1 MNRTPANARSTAK
14 GWPGQVA
21 TAATFTTLCAAIGVQ
36 MPFFPLFLTERG
48 LGPEAVGF
56 AIAMP
61 MAIRLLAMPL
71 AGIVSDRS
79 GSPRAIL
86 VVLGFVSAAS
96 FALVGIV
103 SGTAAIL
110 FSVGLSAIV
119 WSPVFALLESYAVQL
134 AKRRA
139 VDYGRSRIW
148 GSASFVAANLGVG
161 YLLDFTSPAAV
172 IWLMAAPCFLF
183 GVAARFL
190 PVLAHP
196 KHEAHLTIA
205 RPPKVLL
212 LGVAAAALVQASH
225 ALLYGFS
232 SLQWSARGLSPA
244 VIGILWSLGTTAEI
258 VLFFAGTKLV
268 RRIPALRL
276 IALGGFAAV
285 LRFGCFAL
293 DPPAAAI
300 ALLQTLHA
308 FSFGATHLGLMA
320 LIAEHAPGHQA
331 GRAQTY
337 ASAVL
342 GFVMAAG
349 MVAAGPLYVRW
360 GAAAYGWF
368 AALAAIGGLLALAGR
383 AQPHRAGMGG
393 EISAPL

>member
-1 MNRTPANARSTAK
+1 MNRVAAKRRSTAK
-14 GWPGQVA
+14 GWAGPVA
-21 TAATFTTLCAAIGVQ
+21 TAAAFSALCAALGVQ

-48 LGPEAVGF
+48 LGPEAIGF

-71 AGIVSDRS
+71 AGIVSDKS

-86 VVLGFVSAAS
+86 VVLGIVSAAS
-96 FALVGIV
+96 FALVGMV

-110 FSVGLSAIV
+110 FAVGLAGIV

-134 AKRRA
+134 AKARK

-148 GSASFVAANLGVG
+148 GSAFFVAANVAVG
-161 YLLDFTSPAAV
+161 YLLDFTSPGAV
-172 IWLMAAPCFLF
+172 IWLMAAPCVLF
-183 GVAARFL
+183 GVAAYFL

-196 KHEAHLTIA
+196 EHEAHLTIA
-205 RPPKVLL
+205 RPPKALL

-244 VIGILWSLGTTAEI
+244 VIGFLWSLGTTAEI
-258 VLFFAGTKLV
+258 ALFFAGTQLLRKV
-268 RRIPALRL
+268 PALRL
-276 IALGGFAAV
+276 IALGGVAAV
-285 LRFGCFAL
+285 LRFGAFAF
-293 DPPAAAI
+293 DPPAAVI
-300 ALLQTLHA
+300 ALLQLLHA

-320 LIAEHAPGHQA
+320 LIGEHAPGHQA

-342 GFVMAAG
+342 GAVMAAG
-349 MVAAGPLYVRW
+349 TIAAGPLYVRFDV
-360 GAAAYGWF
+360 AAYGWF
-368 AALAAIGGLLALAGR
+368 AGLAAIGGLLALGGR
-383 AQPHRAGMGG
+383 AQPHKAGVGG